1 MTKKLRISL
10 ILIYCLAI
18 SFLFLPFMKQALLIY
33 RTQEVTIK
41 TTYTS
46 EKAAEV
52 PLEAVQP
59 PDMADV
65 LAFQRNQT
73 FQASGQLIIPKVD
86 IGLPVFSGVTNQEI
100 LVGAGTLFPERTPE
114 NHNVVLIGHHLGKES
129 LLFGKLLNVA
139 IGDSIFFEDASGF
152 YQYIVSET
160 KIIDQTD
167 LRVLDDHGTSE
178 ITLITCD
185 KPTQTKQRFI
195 VKGQLFKKPGQM
207 TKQKIVHDKQEIIR
221 KKKQNNRL
229 YCIIV
234 VVSFLFCLLVG
245 IKIIT
250 KVSD

>member
-1 MTKKLRISL
+1 M
-10 ILIYCLAI
+10 
-18 SFLFLPFMKQALLIY
+18 
-33 RTQEVTIK
+33 TIK

-59 PDMADV
+59 PDLADV

-73 FQASGQLIIPKVD
+73 FQASGQLIIPNVD

-129 LLFGKLLNVA
+129 LLFGKLLKVA

-167 LRVLDDHGTSE
+167 LRILDDHGTS
-178 ITLITCD
+178 
-185 KPTQTKQRFI
+185 
-195 VKGQLFKKPGQM
+195 
-207 TKQKIVHDKQEIIR
+207 
-221 KKKQNNRL
+221 
-229 YCIIV
+229 
-234 VVSFLFCLLVG
+234 
-245 IKIIT
+245 
-250 KVSD
+250 